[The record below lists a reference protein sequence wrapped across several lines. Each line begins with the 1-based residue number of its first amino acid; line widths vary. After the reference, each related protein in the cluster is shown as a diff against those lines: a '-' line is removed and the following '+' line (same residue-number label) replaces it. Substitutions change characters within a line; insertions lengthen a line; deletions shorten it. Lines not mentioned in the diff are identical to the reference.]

1 MMDLFIWVMAI
12 LVVGFSYWCGRSDC
26 QKNACVRAGKMYH
39 KSELKPGQILN
50 ANDVILDDTKE
61 NKDER

>member
-26 QKNACVRAGKMYH
+26 QKNGCYKG
-39 KSELKPGQILN
+39 
-50 ANDVILDDTKE
+50 TKE
-61 NKDER
+61 NEDE